1 MRLTELNINQ
11 EQKDKLIEMC
21 ENLFGFK
28 FAIGTR
34 TIRYYGYNVSSGFV
48 QADELID
55 WFEFCL
61 THLQCKLKQ
70 AGAFNDDIKCDSEIL
85 SSWINS
91 HPVDYLYEKYKKLNI
106 KNT

>member
-1 MRLTELNINQ
+1 MKSIKLTKQ
-11 EQKDKLIEMC
+11 QKDKLIEMC

-34 TIRYYGYNVSSGFV
+34 KIRYYGYKVSLGFV
-48 QADELID
+48 QVGELID

-70 AGAFNDDIKCDSEIL
+70 AGAFNDNINCDSEIL
-85 SSWINS
+85 SYWINS
-91 HPVDYLYEKYKKLNI
+91 HPVDYLYDKYKKLNI

>member
-1 MRLTELNINQ
+1 MKSIELNQ

-21 ENLFGFK
+21 ESLFGFK
-28 FAIGTR
+28 FVIGSR
-34 TIRYYGYNVSSGFV
+34 TIRYYRNIETSNIV
-48 QADELID
+48 QSNELID

-61 THLQCKLKQ
+61 TYLQCKLKEL
-70 AGAFNDDIKCDSEIL
+70 GAFNNNINCDSEIL